1 MKVTIDVLFY
11 PYSHP
16 HSQSLIRRMVLI
28 YLNKLN
34 DITHIYFKKI
44 QTTLQTNILCQTGLV
59 HRHVASVY
67 KKVEGG
73 KLIQKKLD
81 QKKKGILKIMM
92 KNLARVGGTHSKN
105 LYKQTSLFPP
115 NIIVYHDNRKTH
127 VRSL

>member
-67 KKVEGG
+67 KKGG
-73 KLIQKKLD
+73 GTNSSKKKIGP
-81 QKKKGILKIMM
+81 KKKGILKIMM
-92 KNLARVGGTHSKN
+92 KNLARVGGTNSKI
-105 LYKQTSLFPP
+105 YTS
-115 NIIVYHDNRKTH
+115 R
-127 VRSL
+127 RACSLHT

>member
-1 MKVTIDVLFY
+1 MKVTIDVLFN

-67 KKVEGG
+67 KKGG
-73 KLIQKKLD
+73 GGQTHPKKNWT
-81 QKKKGILKIMM
+81 KKKRNSQNHDEKPSPCGRNSFKKSIQADEL
-92 KNLARVGGTHSKN
+92 VPSKHN
-105 LYKQTSLFPP
+105 SVQ
-115 NIIVYHDNRKTH
+115 R
-127 VRSL
+127 

>member
-1 MKVTIDVLFY
+1 MKVPIDVLFY

-67 KKVEGG
+67 KKGG
-73 KLIQKKLD
+73 GGSNSSKKKLD
-81 QKKKGILKIMM
+81 QKKKEF
-92 KNLARVGGTHSKN
+92 SK
-105 LYKQTSLFPP
+105 S
-115 NIIVYHDNRKTH
+115 
-127 VRSL
+127 

>member
-67 KKVEGG
+67 KKGGGG
-73 KLIQKKLD
+73 KLIQKKIGP
-81 QKKKGILKIMM
+81 KKKRNSQNHDEKPSPCGRNSFKKSIQADEL
-92 KNLARVGGTHSKN
+92 VPSKHN
-105 LYKQTSLFPP
+105 SVQ
-115 NIIVYHDNRKTH
+115 R
-127 VRSL
+127 

>member
-67 KKVEGG
+67 KKGG
-73 KLIQKKLD
+73 GANSSKKNWT
-81 QKKKGILKIMM
+81 KKKGILKIMM

-115 NIIVYHDNRKTH
+115 NIIVYNDKRKTQ

>member
-67 KKVEGG
+67 KRGGG

-81 QKKKGILKIMM
+81 KKKRNSQNHDEKPSPCGRNSFKKSIQAVEL
-92 KNLARVGGTHSKN
+92 VPSKHN
-105 LYKQTSLFPP
+105 SVP
-115 NIIVYHDNRKTH
+115 R
-127 VRSL
+127 

>member
-1 MKVTIDVLFY
+1 MKVPIDVLFY

-67 KKVEGG
+67 KKGG
-73 KLIQKKLD
+73 GANSSKKKIGP
-81 QKKKGILKIMM
+81 KKKGILKIMM

-115 NIIVYHDNRKTH
+115 NIIVYNDKRKTQ

>member
-34 DITHIYFKKI
+34 DITHIYLKKV

-67 KKVEGG
+67 KKRGG
-73 KLIQKKLD
+73 GTHPKKFG
-81 QKKKGILKIMM
+81 QKKGILKIMM
-92 KNLARVGGTHSKN
+92 ENLARVGGIHSKN

-115 NIIVYHDNRKTH
+115 NIIVYHDNRKTQ

>member
-59 HRHVASVY
+59 HRRVASVY
-67 KKVEGG
+67 KKRGG
-73 KLIQKKLD
+73 EQTHPKKNWT
-81 QKKKGILKIMM
+81 KKKKEF
-92 KNLARVGGTHSKN
+92 SK
-105 LYKQTSLFPP
+105 S
-115 NIIVYHDNRKTH
+115 
-127 VRSL
+127 

>member
-1 MKVTIDVLFY
+1 M
-11 PYSHP
+11 
-16 HSQSLIRRMVLI
+16 
-28 YLNKLN
+28 NKLN

-67 KKVEGG
+67 KKGGG

-81 QKKKGILKIMM
+81 QKKKEILKIMM

-105 LYKQTSLFPP
+105 LYKQTSLFPS
-115 NIIVYHDNRKTH
+115 NIIVYHDNRKTQ

>member
-16 HSQSLIRRMVLI
+16 HSQSLIKRMVLN

-34 DITHIYFKKI
+34 DITHIYLKKV

-67 KKVEGG
+67 KKRGG
-73 KLIQKKLD
+73 GDSSKKIWTKKRNSQNHDGKPSPCGRNSFKKSIQADEL
-81 QKKKGILKIMM
+81 
-92 KNLARVGGTHSKN
+92 VPSKHN
-105 LYKQTSLFPP
+105 SVP
-115 NIIVYHDNRKTH
+115 R
-127 VRSL
+127 

>member
-1 MKVTIDVLFY
+1 MKVPIDVLFY

-16 HSQSLIRRMVLI
+16 HSQSLIKRMVLI

-34 DITHIYFKKI
+34 DITHIYLKKV

-59 HRHVASVY
+59 HRHVASVC
-67 KKVEGG
+67 KKGG
-73 KLIQKKLD
+73 GTNSSKNLD
-81 QKKKGILKIMM
+81 QKKGILKIMM
-92 KNLARVGGTHSKN
+92 KNLARVGRIHSKN

-115 NIIVYHDNRKTH
+115 NIIVYNDKRKTQ